1 MVGAGSKDE
10 LRVYDYIDLG
20 ISMFDNMYQKRLRE
34 YKKLGYMMAEDEK
47 TKALEAGLYDST
59 NYYGD
64 LRKDFSD
71 AESITICIKSLTA
84 ESVKVIYELMAE
96 GKEIKVITQRATA
109 KNGKVNHRQKAHLDE
124 LKQQNIEVEA
134 ADKVTQPFIVLDM
147 QVAWYGSLNFYG
159 SMNSGASAIR
169 LKNAKLAKQIMKQYK

>member
-1 MVGAGSKDE
+1 MCSSYKLMVGAGSKDE

-96 GKEIKVITQRATA
+96 GKEIKVIT
-109 KNGKVNHRQKAHLDE
+109 NGRQQKMG
-124 LKQQNIEVEA
+124 K
-134 ADKVTQPFIVLDM
+134 
-147 QVAWYGSLNFYG
+147 
-159 SMNSGASAIR
+159 
-169 LKNAKLAKQIMKQYK
+169 